1 MDCRAKGAHLQTRF
15 TEEIKVTEDVHLNDE
30 SRQERESEETALA
43 KEDGAREIQPVEK
56 EAEEKTP
63 EPVEDELVVLRQHLE
78 KEQAKAAEYLDGWQ
92 RARAELANARK
103 RWERESAQTYTNAL
117 ADSISR
123 LLPVLDD
130 FERAIQTLPD
140 DLNGLNWVDGVLM
153 IHRKLQTAVEQQGI
167 TPIEIKPGMPFDPAY
182 HEAMTHEPHDTF
194 EAGTVI
200 DLLQKGYKLNDR
212 IVRPALVRV
221 SAGPLPTDAQDSQAA
236 K

>member
-1 MDCRAKGAHLQTRF
+1 LQTRF

-30 SRQERESEETALA
+30 SHQERESKETALA
-43 KEDGAREIQPVEK
+43 EEEGVQEIQPVEK
-56 EAEEKTP
+56 EAEKETP
-63 EPVEDELVVLRQHLE
+63 EPVEDERVVLRQHLE
-78 KEQAKAAEYLDGWQ
+78 EEQAKAAEYLDGWQ

-140 DLNGLNWVDGVLM
+140 DLNGLNWVEGVLM
-153 IHRKLQTAVEQQGI
+153 IHRKLQTVVEQQGV
-167 TPIEIKPGMPFDPAY
+167 TPIEIKPGIPFDPAC
-182 HEAMTHEPHDTF
+182 HQAMTHEPHDTF
-194 EAGTVI
+194 EAGSII
-200 DLLQKGYKLNDR
+200 DQLQKGYKLNDR

-221 SAGPLPTDAQDSQAA
+221 SAGPPPTGAQDSQADE
-236 K
+236 